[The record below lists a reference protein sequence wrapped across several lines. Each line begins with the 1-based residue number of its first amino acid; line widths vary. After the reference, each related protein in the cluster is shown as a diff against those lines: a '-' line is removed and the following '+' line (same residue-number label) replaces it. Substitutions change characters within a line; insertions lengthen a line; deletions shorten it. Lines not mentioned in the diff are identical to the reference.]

1 MIPEKITKIFQKE
14 KVLEDVMSRQLMEK
28 CNTIRLVILKQI
40 IILKLHPQ
48 KEEMATY
55 NMDSQ
60 N

>member
-14 KVLEDVMSRQLMEK
+14 KVLEDVMLRQLMEK

-40 IILKLHPQ
+40 TILKLYPQ
-48 KEEMATY
+48 EEEMATY